1 MGVIIRVEEVHNAYG
16 NLVKLIYHYENG
28 SKYEREVFISVQE
41 LERMEYIKKR
51 WLGSKC

>member
-16 NLVKLIYHYENG
+16 NLVKLVYHYEDG
-28 SKYEREVFISVQE
+28 SKNEREVFISAKE
-41 LERMEYIKKR
+41 LERMESIKKR